1 MTGVRVDITRFVDDG
16 QPGWVECKLVDT
28 QGHAHYFIE
37 KVPVVSLEDLEAS
50 SSYPRVGLIACEVIE
65 RKFVDGREIAIIN
78 TERPWAIES
87 VEGHADFGVFSDL
100 LVDPVI

>member
-1 MTGVRVDITRFVDDG
+1 MIGVRVDIIRFVDDCH
-16 QPGWVECKLVDT
+16 PGWVECKLIDT
-28 QGHAHYFIE
+28 QVREHYFIE

-65 RKFVDGREIAIIN
+65 RKLVDGREIAIVN

-87 VEGHADFGVFSDL
+87 VEGDAEFSVFSAQ
-100 LVDPVI
+100 LVDPMI